1 MSETTSAFASVGLF
15 TGVPQHEHFDRLYR
29 LLPSSRMTAS
39 ANPHRFPDGAP
50 AGLPASFEFA
60 GNTLDTEWFLDASD
74 TAALL
79 VLRDGAVVH
88 EQYRL
93 TGGPDVQWI

>member
-1 MSETTSAFASVGLF
+1 MSETTSAFAVGLF

-39 ANPHRFPDGAP
+39 ATPHDFPDGSRVE
-50 AGLPASFEFA
+50 LPTTFDFA
-60 GNTLDTEWFLDASD
+60 GTVVDTERSLDVTD

-79 VLRDGAVVH
+79 VLRDGRGGARAVPAD
-88 EQYRL
+88 
-93 TGGPDVQWI
+93 G